1 MLHDYN
7 DERTIMFLP
16 LRPLVC
22 GLTTVVVLTACGG
35 NSKPSENESAFAS
48 ASRSLLLTANDID
61 CPNGGILVETG
72 IDENGNG
79 SLEDTEVD
87 NVEKVCNGA
96 DGRDG
101 LSALV
106 NQMAESAGDNCAFGG
121 VRFDVG
127 IDSDHSGFLESAEVS
142 STEFIC
148 EAQNPL
154 SDNARLDGIRL
165 SAGQLDQPFQ
175 SSQLNY
181 TTTVNYLTTRLK
193 ITTFSEDEAAS
204 SITIAGQVTETG
216 SASDWINLSEGD
228 NPVEII
234 VTAEDGSTTRSYDL
248 TITRNDMQNS
258 VKKLLAADGEVGDLI
273 GYSIS
278 LSGDSLV
285 VGASGDDDNGSASG
299 SAYIF
304 TRNNGLW
311 RQQAKLTAL
320 DGAANDHF
328 GFSVSLLGD
337 GLAVGAYGDDDDGN
351 SSGSAYLFTRSNG
364 VWSQQ
369 AKLTAADGA
378 ADNYFGYSVSLS
390 DDGLA
395 VGASGDEDE
404 SGSTYLFTRSNGVWS
419 QQTKLTATDGGASG
433 RFGTSVS
440 LWGESLAV
448 GAYYEDNGAGS
459 GSTYVFTRSNEV
471 WSLQAKLTAIDS
483 AASDYF
489 GRSVSLSGDS
499 LAIGAYGD
507 DDNGSASG
515 SAYLFIRSN
524 GVWSQQGKV
533 TAADGAEGDQFGYSV
548 SLSGDNLGV
557 GAYGDD
563 DNGESSGSAYLFT
576 RNNGVWSQQ
585 SKLTADDCAAI
596 DQFGISIS
604 LSGDSLAVAANGDD
618 DNGNASGSA
627 YVFD

>member
-1 MLHDYN
+1 
-7 DERTIMFLP
+7 MFLP

-35 NSKPSENESAFAS
+35 NSKPSENESAS
-48 ASRSLLLTANDID
+48 VSVSRSLLLTANDID

-285 VGASGDDDNGSASG
+285 VGASGD
-299 SAYIF
+299 
-304 TRNNGLW
+304 
-311 RQQAKLTAL
+311 
-320 DGAANDHF
+320 
-328 GFSVSLLGD
+328 
-337 GLAVGAYGDDDDGN
+337 
-351 SSGSAYLFTRSNG
+351 
-364 VWSQQ
+364 
-369 AKLTAADGA
+369 
-378 ADNYFGYSVSLS
+378 
-390 DDGLA
+390 
-395 VGASGDEDE
+395 EDE

-585 SKLTADDCAAI
+585 SKLTADDGAAI

>member
-1 MLHDYN
+1 
-7 DERTIMFLP
+7 MFLP

-35 NSKPSENESAFAS
+35 NSKPSENESASAS

-72 IDENGNG
+72 IDENDNG

-459 GSTYVFTRSNEV
+459 GSTYVFTRSNGV
-471 WSLQAKLTAIDS
+471 WSEQAKLTAIDS

-585 SKLTADDCAAI
+585 SKLTADDGAAI

-604 LSGDSLAVAANGDD
+604 ISGDSLAVAANGDD

>member
-1 MLHDYN
+1 M
-7 DERTIMFLP
+7 
-16 LRPLVC
+16 
-22 GLTTVVVLTACGG
+22 
-35 NSKPSENESAFAS
+35 
-48 ASRSLLLTANDID
+48 
-61 CPNGGILVETG
+61 
-72 IDENGNG
+72 
-79 SLEDTEVD
+79 
-87 NVEKVCNGA
+87 
-96 DGRDG
+96 
-101 LSALV
+101 
-106 NQMAESAGDNCAFGG
+106 
-121 VRFDVG
+121 
-127 IDSDHSGFLESAEVS
+127 
-142 STEFIC
+142 
-148 EAQNPL
+148 
-154 SDNARLDGIRL
+154 
-165 SAGQLDQPFQ
+165 
-175 SSQLNY
+175 
-181 TTTVNYLTTRLK
+181 
-193 ITTFSEDEAAS
+193 
-204 SITIAGQVTETG
+204 
-216 SASDWINLSEGD
+216 
-228 NPVEII
+228 
-234 VTAEDGSTTRSYDL
+234 
-248 TITRNDMQNS
+248 
-258 VKKLLAADGEVGDLI
+258 
-273 GYSIS
+273 
-278 LSGDSLV
+278 
-285 VGASGDDDNGSASG
+285 
-299 SAYIF
+299 
-304 TRNNGLW
+304 
-311 RQQAKLTAL
+311 
-320 DGAANDHF
+320 
-328 GFSVSLLGD
+328 
-337 GLAVGAYGDDDDGN
+337 
-351 SSGSAYLFTRSNG
+351 
-364 VWSQQ
+364 
-369 AKLTAADGA
+369 
-378 ADNYFGYSVSLS
+378 
-390 DDGLA
+390 
-395 VGASGDEDE
+395 
-404 SGSTYLFTRSNGVWS
+404 WS

-585 SKLTADDCAAI
+585 SKLTADDGAAI

>member
-35 NSKPSENESAFAS
+35 NSKPSENESAS
-48 ASRSLLLTANDID
+48 VSVSRSLLLTANDID

-585 SKLTADDCAAI
+585 SKLTADDGAAI

>member
-1 MLHDYN
+1 
-7 DERTIMFLP
+7 MFLP

-35 NSKPSENESAFAS
+35 DNSKPSESGSAS
-48 ASRSLLLTANDID
+48 ASRSLLLTVNDID

-79 SLEDTEVD
+79 SLEDSEVD
-87 NVEKVCNGA
+87 NVEKVCNGVDGSDGA
-96 DGRDG
+96 DGSNGVNG

-106 NQMAESAGDNCAFGG
+106 NQVAEPVGGNCAFGG

-127 IDSDHSGFLESAEVS
+127 IDSDNSGVLESVEVS
-142 STEFIC
+142 SIEFIC
-148 EAQNPL
+148 ETQNPL
-154 SDNARLDGIRL
+154 SDNARLDGIQL

-193 ITTFSEDEAAS
+193 VTAFSENEAAS
-204 SITIAGQVTETG
+204 SITVAGLATATG
-216 SASDWINLSEGD
+216 NASNWISLSEGD
-228 NPVEII
+228 NLVEII
-234 VTAEDGSTTRSYDL
+234 VTAQDGFTTRSYSL
-248 TITRNDMQNS
+248 AITRNDMQNAI
-258 VKKLLAADGEVGDLI
+258 KKLLATDGAVGDQI
-273 GYSIS
+273 GWSIS
-278 LSGDSLV
+278 LSGDSLA
-285 VGASGDDDNGSASG
+285 VGAPSVDDQGSASG
-299 SAYIF
+299 AAYIF
-304 TRNNGLW
+304 TRNNGVW

-320 DGAANDHF
+320 DDAANDHF
-328 GFSVSLLGD
+328 GRSVSLLGD
-337 GLAVGAYGDDDDGN
+337 GLAVGAYGDDDNGN

-369 AKLTAADGA
+369 AKVMATDGA
-378 ADNYFGYSVSLS
+378 ADDYFGYSVSLFG
-390 DDGLA
+390 DGLA

-404 SGSTYLFTRSNGVWS
+404 SGSAYLFTRSNGVWS
-419 QQTKLTATDGGASG
+419 QQAKLTAIDGAASG

-459 GSTYVFTRSNEV
+459 GSTYVFTRSNGV
-471 WSLQAKLTAIDS
+471 WSQQAKLTATDS

-489 GRSVSLSGDS
+489 GRSVSLSDNS

-548 SLSGDNLGV
+548 SLSGDSLGV

-585 SKLTADDCAAI
+585 AKLTADDGAAI

>member
-1 MLHDYN
+1 
-7 DERTIMFLP
+7 MFLP

-48 ASRSLLLTANDID
+48 ASVSRSLLLTANDID

-278 LSGDSLV
+278 LSGDSLA

-459 GSTYVFTRSNEV
+459 GSTYVFTRSNGV
-471 WSLQAKLTAIDS
+471 WSEQAKLTAIDS

-585 SKLTADDCAAI
+585 SKLTADDGAAI

>member
-1 MLHDYN
+1 
-7 DERTIMFLP
+7 MFLP

-35 NSKPSENESAFAS
+35 NSKPSENESAS
-48 ASRSLLLTANDID
+48 VSVSRSLLLTANDID

-585 SKLTADDCAAI
+585 SKLTADDGAAI